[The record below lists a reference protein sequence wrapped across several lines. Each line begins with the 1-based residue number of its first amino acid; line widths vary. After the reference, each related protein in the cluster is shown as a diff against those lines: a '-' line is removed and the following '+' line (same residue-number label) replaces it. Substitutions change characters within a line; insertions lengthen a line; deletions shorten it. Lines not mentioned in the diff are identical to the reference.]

1 MNIVIVGGGAS
12 GLLSALAIKKYH
24 PTYNVLVID
33 KNNKLG
39 KKLRATGNGKC
50 NMCNIGDIKNK
61 YSNEIEANKLFNKVN
76 VKELIKFFNDN
87 GIATRNYGDY
97 VYPYSE
103 SANMLTD
110 TLINNASKLGVK
122 FVKETKALDYKNNVL
137 ITDKGKY
144 NFDKLI
150 IATGLGSSPKLGAD
164 SSFISNL
171 SKHGY
176 KINKITPILLPI
188 KTIESTKEVNG
199 IRAKVNLKV
208 ISNNKTY
215 MNEDGELIFKKD
227 GISGIVTY
235 HASSFII
242 RNNLKNPDIVID
254 FLPGINNVKNLSNY
268 FVPELVN
275 YLKNHNQKKVVFH
288 VKGYYS
294 SEDSVASFGGVDFK
308 NIKDNYESKLE
319 KGIYI
324 IGEALDQVG
333 LCGGYNLM
341 WAFTTALKVSK
352 DI

>member
-12 GLLSALAIKKYH
+12 GLLSSLAIKKYH
-24 PTYNVLVID
+24 PTYNVLLID

-39 KKLRATGNGKC
+39 KKLRATGNGKA
-50 NMCNIGDIKNK
+50 NICNIGSINNK
-61 YSNEIEANKLFNKVN
+61 YSNEEKAKQLFNDIN

-87 GIATRNYGDY
+87 GIATRNFDNY

-110 TLINNASKLGVK
+110 TLINSATKLGVK
-122 FVKETKALDYKNNVL
+122 FIKDTVAIDYKDNLLTTN
-137 ITDKGKY
+137 KGKY
-144 NFDKLI
+144 KFDKLV

-164 SSFISNL
+164 STFVSNL

-199 IRAKVNLKV
+199 IRAKVNVKV
-208 ISNNKTY
+208 ISNNKIY

-242 RNNLKNPDIVID
+242 RNNLKNPEIIID
-254 FLPGINNVKNLSNY
+254 FLPGINNVKDLSNY
-268 FVPELVN
+268 FVPELVS
-275 YLKNHNQKKVVFH
+275 YLKKHNPKKVVFH
-288 VKGYYS
+288 AKGFYS
-294 SEDSVASFGGVDFK
+294 SEDSVASSGGVDFK
-308 NIKDNYESKLE
+308 NINNNFESKLE
-319 KGIYI
+319 KGVYI

-333 LCGGYNLM
+333 LCGGFNLM
-341 WAFTTALKVSK
+341 WAFTSALKVSK
-352 DI
+352 VI